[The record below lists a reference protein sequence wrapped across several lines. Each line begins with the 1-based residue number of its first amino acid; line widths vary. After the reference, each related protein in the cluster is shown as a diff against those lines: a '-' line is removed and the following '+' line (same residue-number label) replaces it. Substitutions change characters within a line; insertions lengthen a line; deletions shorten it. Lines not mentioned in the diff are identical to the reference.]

1 MLNGDAHHSS
11 VWEVEPR
18 ILPLLN
24 CQTKPQ
30 ASQINTDPAKWSKS
44 ALIRENLRLKL
55 EGSLSTLSS
64 GSSMSS

>member
-30 ASQINTDPAKWSKS
+30 VSQINTDQSQVVHICVNP
-44 ALIRENLRLKL
+44 
-55 EGSLSTLSS
+55 
-64 GSSMSS
+64 

>member
-30 ASQINTDPAKWSKS
+30 VSQINTDPAKWSKS
-44 ALIRENLRLKL
+44 ALIRENLRL
-55 EGSLSTLSS
+55 
-64 GSSMSS
+64 